1 MNLIYETLGWVRKW
15 LVNFNAG
22 KTQQLVLFDR
32 SNDAFAIDV
41 KMSRS
46 VLEEKLSFKTL
57 GLTFSSKS
65 DWGPYIISVAKTA
78 SRKIGVFILSMKSLS
93 PERILISINLPYDL
107 AWNVVISSGLVLL
120 AAT

>member
-57 GLTFSSKS
+57 GLTFSSTS

>member
-1 MNLIYETLGWVRKW
+1 MNLIYETLSWVRKW

-22 KTQQLVLFDR
+22 KTQQLVLFNR

>member
-78 SRKIGVFILSMKSLS
+78 SRKIGALILSMKSLS

>member
-120 AAT
+120 AAS

>member
-1 MNLIYETLGWVRKW
+1 MNLICETLGWVRKW
-15 LVNFNAG
+15 LVNFSAG